1 MGGGRELYGCQGNTT
16 LSPPLPHP
24 REASRAPADSK
35 QLALELVPFSPPTMR
50 ALSLFLIL
58 LTLLAVLG
66 STVGKYTP
74 PGKPV
79 SWICYTTGGGER
91 VREGGRER
99 EGESHLLL
107 CYKQA
112 NMSMHTYGR
121 VCVLFC
127 NE

>member
-1 MGGGRELYGCQGNTT
+1 
-16 LSPPLPHP
+16 
-24 REASRAPADSK
+24 
-35 QLALELVPFSPPTMR
+35 MR

-66 STVGKYTP
+66 STVGKYSP

-91 VREGGRER
+91 ESEGVREGKR
-99 EGESHLLL
+99 GESHLLL
-107 CYKQA
+107 YYKQA
-112 NMSMHTYGR
+112 NMSMHTYGC
-121 VCVLFC
+121 VCVLFY